1 MPYTKGDIS
10 IIDDP
15 TDSIIRNPNTGR
27 LESIKTG
34 LPVSVNVADQFKSK
48 FNPISASFESSSIT
62 VLEANKYKDKSKAD
76 TLLKDNIEK
85 GIDKLNKKSPKPSN
99 DDLAKIGIGV
109 TVLDKA
115 KNQIKEIF
123 SSLKQLKNLPEGYKM
138 IERKFIKMKNDSL
151 GEQLRDEVGGSWR
164 KVYEEGIDING
175 RRIKI
180 HYFMNDAGEIFNPKI
195 KQIDGL
201 KNLDIPLR

>member
-1 MPYTKGDIS
+1 M
-10 IIDDP
+10 
-15 TDSIIRNPNTGR
+15 
-27 LESIKTG
+27 
-34 LPVSVNVADQFKSK
+34 PVSVNVADQFKSK
-48 FNPISASFESSSIT
+48 FNPISASFESSSIN

>member
-1 MPYTKGDIS
+1 MKG
-10 IIDDP
+10 
-15 TDSIIRNPNTGR
+15 
-27 LESIKTG
+27 
-34 LPVSVNVADQFKSK
+34 
-48 FNPISASFESSSIT
+48 
-62 VLEANKYKDKSKAD
+62 
-76 TLLKDNIEK
+76 
-85 GIDKLNKKSPKPSN
+85 
-99 DDLAKIGIGV
+99 
-109 TVLDKA
+109 
-115 KNQIKEIF
+115 
-123 SSLKQLKNLPEGYKM
+123 

-164 KVYEEGIDING
+164 KVYEEVIDING